1 MELIVVLAAV
11 MVVEGILRTPTG
23 EGHYDTG
30 WSLYQALAKNS
41 RLYLLS
47 HSWTEEQCALW
58 LAKRHLHGHINYLH
72 QAVPG
77 PAGRLEALDRLRSWR
92 IGLVL
97 EPDPSC
103 AAAELWA
110 GWNTALITH
119 AAYTQPQWRPD
130 YDASPRPWDDL
141 SEAIERQTALRL
153 TDPRTQEHT

>member
-1 MELIVVLAAV
+1 
-11 MVVEGILRTPTG
+11 MVVEGILRTPAG

-47 HSWTEEQCALW
+47 HTWTEQQCALW
-58 LAKRHLHGHINYLH
+58 LAKRHLTGHLDFLH
-72 QAVPG
+72 QPTPG
-77 PAGRLEALDRLRSWR
+77 PAGRLEVLNRVRSWR

-97 EPDPSC
+97 EPDPTC
-103 AAAELWA
+103 AAAELDD

-130 YDASPRPWDDL
+130 YPGTPRPWDDL
-141 SEAIERQTALRL
+141 TTAVERQTELRL
-153 TDPRTQEHT
+153 TDPRTQESP

>member
-1 MELIVVLAAV
+1 
-11 MVVEGILRTPTG
+11 MVVEGILRTPQG

-47 HSWTEEQCALW
+47 HTWSEEQSSLW
-58 LAKRHLHGHINYLH
+58 LAKRQLRGHINYLH
-72 QAVPG
+72 QIDPG
-77 PAGRLEALDRLRSWR
+77 PAGRLEALERIRSWR

-97 EPDPSC
+97 EADPIC
-103 AAAELWA
+103 AAAELDA

-130 YDASPRPWDDL
+130 YDRAPKPWDAL
-141 SEAIERQTALRL
+141 TQAVERQTELRL
-153 TDPRTQEHT
+153 APHRTEQP